1 MATEVTVGVAQP
13 ASAWTPARI
22 FMVVSAAFHLP
33 VAMVGL
39 AIDRTFPLGASAVTR
54 AGSEHV
60 FGVLETN
67 GWHSLAALLVGVVS
81 LYFAVGPERAR
92 EAALAIGIGHV
103 FVVLALTFWEPSTF
117 WLMSNG
123 ADQVVH
129 ATTAIVGTGSAL
141 LTRPLRSPASADPN
155 PSSR

>member
-1 MATEVTVGVAQP
+1 MA
-13 ASAWTPARI
+13 
-22 FMVVSAAFHLP
+22 
-33 VAMVGL
+33 
-39 AIDRTFPLGASAVTR
+39 R

-60 FGVLETN
+60 FGVFETN

-81 LYFAVGPERAR
+81 LYFAVRPERAR
-92 EAALAIGIGHV
+92 EGALTIGIGHV

-129 ATTAIVGTGSAL
+129 ATTAIVGTGSAV
-141 LTRPLRSPASADPN
+141 LTRPMRSRTSADPGL
-155 PSSR
+155 STR